1 MRTMK
6 KSKMICAAVL
16 TGVLGA
22 AALAGCAQEM
32 ADTGAT
38 YNPGEPPLMT
48 ASHEG
53 RYESLGAAGCFGCHG
68 GSDEVEVFLA
78 AATPLPGR
86 PLRGRDASTH
96 EIDGPRAE
104 CITCHP
110 GGPGV
115 GHGRREGGH
124 SSLVVEA
131 RPESVDAVAR
141 ALAAMEG
148 VEVHEV
154 NGYKIVVTIEAS
166 STGASHEISSRFI
179 QIPGVLNVNLV
190 YVNFEDETLG

>member
-1 MRTMK
+1 M
-6 KSKMICAAVL
+6 
-16 TGVLGA
+16 
-22 AALAGCAQEM
+22 E
-32 ADTGAT
+32 
-38 YNPGEPPLMT
+38 
-48 ASHEG
+48 
-53 RYESLGAAGCFGCHG
+53 
-68 GSDEVEVFLA
+68 DEKVV
-78 AATPLPGR
+78 
-86 PLRGRDASTH
+86 
-96 EIDGPRAE
+96 I
-104 CITCHP
+104 
-110 GGPGV
+110 
-115 GHGRREGGH
+115 

-131 RPESVDAVAR
+131 RPGIGGCRWRR